1 MELVESIKFIEKQIK
16 QLEQVIY
23 NFETV
28 MQPRFDQDK
37 KILET
42 MRSQQLKMQALLE
55 RSNKG
60 EEISQDELYDS
71 VPAVF
76 R

>member
-1 MELVESIKFIEKQIK
+1 MELKNAIEFIEKQIK
-16 QLEQVIY
+16 QLEQAIY
-23 NFETV
+23 TFDTV
-28 MQPRFDQDK
+28 MTPRAEQDK

-42 MRSQQLKMQALLE
+42 MRTQQLKMLSIKE
-55 RSNKG
+55 RSEKG
-60 EEISQDELYDS
+60 EEIPHEEIVDA